1 MERLKI
7 MSHLLSF
14 KFVAL
19 GWEIC
24 FFIMSNS
31 DLEFSL
37 SNGLGFVWRDGMC
50 LKRFNFQI

>member
-37 SNGLGFVWRDGMC
+37 SNGLGFV
-50 LKRFNFQI
+50 